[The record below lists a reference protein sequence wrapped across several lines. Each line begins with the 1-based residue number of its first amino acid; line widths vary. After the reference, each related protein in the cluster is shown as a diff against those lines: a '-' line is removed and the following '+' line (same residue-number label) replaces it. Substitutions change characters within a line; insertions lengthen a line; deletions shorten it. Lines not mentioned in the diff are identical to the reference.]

1 MPPETDASTYSKKP
15 RTKQWRKERAD
26 AIAAGRVR
34 NQERAAARRAAS
46 EAAAPLSL
54 RAREGGGPI
63 TVQPGWR
70 EERAA
75 ALKAIEWLPN
85 PVPLSEGN
93 STPVLGF
100 TNEVSPELAKALREE
115 SESRG

>member
-1 MPPETDASTYSKKP
+1 MPPETDASTYTKQR

-34 NQERAAARRAAS
+34 NQERADAR
-46 EAAAPLSL
+46 
-54 RAREGGGPI
+54 REGGGPI
-63 TVQPGWR
+63 TVQEQRRRAITVRPGWR

-85 PVPLSEGN
+85 PVPLSETN

-100 TNEVSPELAKALREE
+100 TDEVSPELAKALREE